1 MIWATWWA
9 WGAVALGLAILEVL
23 MPTQIFLG
31 FAIGAAFVGGVFAFD
46 WPLASFMAGS
56 LPWTLVI
63 FAAFSL
69 IAWLVL
75 RRFFR
80 LRTGSVKVWESDI
93 ND

>member
-56 LPWTLVI
+56 LPWTLVVFRRI
-63 FAAFSL
+63 LADRVVGVAAIL
-69 IAWLVL
+69 PVAYGQREGLGK
-75 RRFFR
+75 RY
-80 LRTGSVKVWESDI
+80 
-93 ND
+93 

>member
-9 WGAVALGLAILEVL
+9 WGAVALGLAILEVF

-56 LPWTLVI
+56 LPWTLVV
-63 FAAFSL
+63 FAAFSADRVVGVAAIFPVAYGQREGL
-69 IAWLVL
+69 GK
-75 RRFFR
+75 RY
-80 LRTGSVKVWESDI
+80 
-93 ND
+93 

>member
-46 WPLASFMAGS
+46 WPLASLKKQVPPFHRLCVVARPVSWRSS
-56 LPWTLVI
+56 L
-63 FAAFSL
+63 A
-69 IAWLVL
+69 L
-75 RRFFR
+75 RRLHR
-80 LRTGSVKVWESDI
+80 SQMNHPTSTCPAL
-93 ND
+93 

>member
-31 FAIGAAFVGGVFAFD
+31 FAIGAALVGGAFAID
-46 WPLASFMAGS
+46 WPLAAFMANS

-63 FAAFSL
+63 FAACSL
-69 IAWLVL
+69 VSWLVL